1 MRHEMFN
8 VRSKYISQLISSKLA
23 NSEKAPVSYSEA
35 YGYNPAGETC
45 IRCPT
50 KLPYPTITERVCLS
64 YVPET
69 SSTTFIGFSVISL
82 IASSRHQLK
91 KQSTNRAANP
101 TWNLN
106 RLLRIIAD
114 AETKITFCQSFIL

>member
-1 MRHEMFN
+1 MSFLLFI
-8 VRSKYISQLISSKLA
+8 ISCGDVL
-23 NSEKAPVSYSEA
+23 
-35 YGYNPAGETC
+35 
-45 IRCPT
+45 
-50 KLPYPTITERVCLS
+50 

-69 SSTTFIGFSVISL
+69 SSTTFIGFSAISL

-91 KQSTNRAANP
+91 KQSTNRVANP

-114 AETKITFCQSFIL
+114 AEQTKITFCQSLIL